1 MGSKPPFEFIPLGEN
16 RYALTGRLDASTAES
31 LEAQLNVIETTVTL
45 DLSKLQYI
53 SSAGLGVLLA
63 AKQRLSDNDADLK
76 LTGLQPQ
83 VRHVFDVVGFDKI
96 FNLEK

>member
-1 MGSKPPFEFIPLGEN
+1 MSAKPIFEFVRLGEN
-16 RYALTGRLDASTAES
+16 RFSLHGRLDASTAEN
-31 LEAQLNVIETTVTL
+31 LEAELDKIASTVTL

-63 AKQRLSDNDADLK
+63 AKQRLSDSNADLK

-83 VRHVFDVVGFDKI
+83 VRHVFEVVGFDKI
-96 FNLEK
+96 FKLG